1 MKQKRPGHAMD
12 AQSSCKVAGS
22 QSEPLQGYT
31 AQRHHPSLS
40 IDLHVYLYMH
50 AFNLL
55 AVVAAGFEIPTPRQS
70 PKTADAGR
78 LPPASWRRAVTMQ
91 SRSQL

>member
-1 MKQKRPGHAMD
+1 MLSHPVKSQVRSRNLFKGTRPN
-12 AQSSCKVAGS
+12 VTIR
-22 QSEPLQGYT
+22 LY
-31 AQRHHPSLS
+31 LS
-40 IDLHVYLYMH
+40 ICMSTYLYMH